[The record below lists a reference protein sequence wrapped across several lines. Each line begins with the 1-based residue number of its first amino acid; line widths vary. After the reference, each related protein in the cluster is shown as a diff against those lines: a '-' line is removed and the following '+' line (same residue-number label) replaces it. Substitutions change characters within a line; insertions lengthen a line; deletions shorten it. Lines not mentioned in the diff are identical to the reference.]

1 MCVRML
7 TLNGRGHLL
16 DLVTGKTFLGT
27 GELLSYEDDKSPFI
41 LRYPYYSTHNLEIF

>member
-7 TLNGRGHLL
+7 TLNGRGHFLA
-16 DLVTGKTFLGT
+16 LVIGQTSPAI

-41 LRYPYYSTHNLEIF
+41 LRYLYYSTHNLEMF